1 MRNSVV
7 LPIFLI
13 LTILSAC
20 QPDPY
25 RQGRVLYE
33 VHCENC
39 HMEDGKGLFDLIP
52 SLVTSEYLTEKP
64 LDAVCLIRKGLP
76 RNIETRQQMPGNKAL
91 NDVEITNL
99 INYLRSLAGMKDEAI
114 KVMDVSKA
122 LGQCP

>member
-1 MRNSVV
+1 MKNR
-7 LPIFLI
+7 I
-13 LTILSAC
+13 LLCFTGIILFSEC
-20 QPDPY
+20 QPDTY

-52 SLVTSEYLTEKP
+52 SLVESDYITKDP
-64 LDAVCLIRKGLP
+64 LSAVCLIRKGLP
-76 RNIETRQQMPGNKAL
+76 KNRETSQQMPGNAVL

-99 INYLRSLAGMKDEAI
+99 INYLRGLSGERSEAI
-114 KVMDVSKA
+114 KVIDVRKE